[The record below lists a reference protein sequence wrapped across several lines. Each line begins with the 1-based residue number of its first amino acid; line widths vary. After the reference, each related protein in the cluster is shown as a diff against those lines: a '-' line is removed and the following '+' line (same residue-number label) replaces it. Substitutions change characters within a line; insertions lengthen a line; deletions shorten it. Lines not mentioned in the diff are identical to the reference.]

1 MSLFDVAGHVGY
13 VALPAVVA
21 AESAGV
27 PVPGET
33 TLVASAVLAAE
44 GHMQIGFVVALAAL
58 GAIAGD
64 NLGYV
69 LGRRLGRPAL
79 VARGPG
85 RRLRRRALDAASALF
100 ARYGGAAVLAGRFV
114 AVGRVAV
121 AWMAGADRMAWKRFA
136 AWNAAG
142 SVAWATSVGG
152 VAYAVGA
159 SGAHWI
165 AIAGAATMAAAVA
178 HLLWSTRRPGKNAVE
193 RKHGN

>member
-33 TLVASAVLAAE
+33 TLVASAVLAAQ

-79 VARGPG
+79 SPTAPG
-85 RRLRRRALDAASALF
+85 GAFGDERWMRLRRCSPATAAP
-100 ARYGGAAVLAGRFV
+100 RC
-114 AVGRVAV
+114 
-121 AWMAGADRMAWKRFA
+121 
-136 AWNAAG
+136 
-142 SVAWATSVGG
+142 
-152 VAYAVGA
+152 
-159 SGAHWI
+159 
-165 AIAGAATMAAAVA
+165 
-178 HLLWSTRRPGKNAVE
+178 
-193 RKHGN
+193 